1 MKLFKKKIWSIW
13 NYLNNN
19 VFFRAHSSQKKKL
32 TSYITIIHIFQKQ
45 KEEVAAEV
53 IGGID
58 RTMKN
63 RSNSTRSTKKKT
75 RIEQYQRELKQAG
88 HCSGVHVNP
97 KPTPQKQPI
106 TELGWGDLWRD
117 VLIIHDMKLSLIGSS
132 NGDRNTQRHRHR
144 ETNWERESTLPS
156 PSSPSLS
163 SLSLCICIARWSDVV
178 CFYLICNNIIT
189 TVLCCVSWRETD
201 ISMIYMYLNKK
212 EKTEYASDR

>member
-1 MKLFKKKIWSIW
+1 MHIPHK
-13 NYLNNN
+13 
-19 VFFRAHSSQKKKL
+19 KKKL

-63 RSNSTRSTKKKT
+63 RSNSTRSKKKT

-106 TELGWGDLWRD
+106 TELGWGDL
-117 VLIIHDMKLSLIGSS
+117 
-132 NGDRNTQRHRHR
+132 
-144 ETNWERESTLPS
+144 
-156 PSSPSLS
+156 
-163 SLSLCICIARWSDVV
+163 
-178 CFYLICNNIIT
+178 
-189 TVLCCVSWRETD
+189 
-201 ISMIYMYLNKK
+201 
-212 EKTEYASDR
+212 

>member
-63 RSNSTRSTKKKT
+63 RSNSTRSKKKT